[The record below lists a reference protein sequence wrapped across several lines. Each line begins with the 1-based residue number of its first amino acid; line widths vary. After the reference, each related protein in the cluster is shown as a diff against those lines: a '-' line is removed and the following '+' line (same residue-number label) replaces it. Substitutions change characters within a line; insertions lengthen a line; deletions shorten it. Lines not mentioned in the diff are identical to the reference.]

1 MGWRVDVVNES
12 SESKRKAGFERHFE
26 MAWHGHGHGHGHNE
40 QRSEQTETIGAII
53 LYHHQRV
60 AE

>member
-26 MAWHGHGHGHGHNE
+26 MAWHGHGHNE